1 MNTLSNRRIVW
12 IDWAKTILIY
22 LMVVGH
28 CLPAPWESTLIYAF
42 HMPAF
47 FIISGYLYR
56 QHNWWRTV
64 KSFVVPVAFF
74 SAINFVIYAI
84 PKIFKGTFNTENLFE
99 KLIIPFWGPG
109 KLPADEYIILFPG
122 VWFIIALLLGRLLIG
137 DLKFMSWVSRYWKSS
152 LLILV
157 LFLSI
162 EPFLIP
168 DNPLRAYKF
177 YLVIPSLPFI
187 LLGYGLKEKLTF
199 EWVKP
204 WMVVLSIVI
213 FIAVSLFSGRK
224 EILNCRYGDYYLFY
238 MLNAILGGGILYYA
252 CSKFSQ
258 SKVIEVFSK
267 GTLLIMAF
275 NILLHNHI
283 NFFFEKIGLGIL
295 VNDTLVFPWISALL
309 IMLICYY
316 PIKWLLNHYPL
327 LLGK

>member
-1 MNTLSNRRIVW
+1 MNKIVGNRIVW
-12 IDWAKTILIY
+12 IDWAKAILIY

-28 CLPAPWESTLIYAF
+28 CLPAPWQGTLIYAF

-47 FIISGYLYR
+47 FMISGYLF
-56 QHNWWRTV
+56 HEHHWWKTV
-64 KSFVVPVAFF
+64 KSFVIPVAFF
-74 SAINFVIYAI
+74 SMINFVIYLI
-84 PKIFKGTFNTENLFE
+84 PKLVKGTFSTDHLLE
-99 KLIIPFWGPG
+99 KILIPFWGPG
-109 KLPADEYIILFPG
+109 SLPADEYIILFPG
-122 VWFIIALLLGRLLIG
+122 VWFIIALLLGRLLMG
-137 DLKFMSWVSRYWKSS
+137 DIKMMSRVTTYWKQVFCI
-152 LLILV
+152 LIT
-157 LFLSI
+157 FLTL
-162 EPFLIP
+162 EPWLIP
-168 DNPLRAYKF
+168 DNPLRSYKF

-204 WMVVLSIVI
+204 WMVVLGFSLFV
-213 FIAVSLFSGRK
+213 AVSLFSGRK

-238 MLNAILGGGILYYA
+238 MLNAILGGVILFYV

-275 NILLHNHI
+275 NILLHNYI
-283 NFFFEKIGLGIL
+283 NFFFEKIGLGIF
-295 VNDTLVFPWISALL
+295 VNDTIVFPWIAALL